1 MALLKKLKERRSK
14 RKSAGKWVAGEML
27 TKAGR
32 KRKNIRKNVKKIN
45 KMVVSREKKKPGS
58 GQSMVDIS
66 KVKDPSKMS
75 PTGKI
80 KKKGLKS
87 VVMTEGGAYAK
98 YEKGSKPAQSFRK
111 TFASKCKGK
120 SGGDSFTWQGRKYS
134 CARK

>member
-1 MALLKKLKERRSK
+1 MSLIKKLKERRNK
-14 RKSAGKWVAGEML
+14 RKKSNKKVVGEML

-32 KRKNIRKNVKKIN
+32 KRRNIRKNVKKIN

-66 KVKDPSKMS
+66 KVKNPSKIS

-87 VVMTEGGAYAK
+87 IVMTEGGAYAK
-98 YEKGSKPAQSFRK
+98 YEKGSKSAKSFRS
-111 TFASKCKGK
+111 TFKSKCAGKGDK
-120 SGGDSFTWQGRKYS
+120 DTFTWQGRKYS
-134 CARK
+134 CRRD

>member
-1 MALLKKLKERRSK
+1 MSLIKKLKERRNK
-14 RKSAGKWVAGEML
+14 RKKSNKKVVGEML

-32 KRKNIRKNVKKIN
+32 KRRNIRKNVKKIN

-66 KVKDPSKMS
+66 KVKNPSKIS

-87 VVMTEGGAYAK
+87 IVMTEGGAYAK
-98 YEKGSKPAQSFRK
+98 YEKGSKPAKSFRSAFK
-111 TFASKCKGK
+111 SNCAGKGSKDTFS
-120 SGGDSFTWQGRKYS
+120 WQGRKYS